1 MLLDST
7 VAAVYDRRWSTKG
20 RLVLDIHKCSAGV
33 SPDMVSGGGRLPRAH
48 KHTPR
53 GVMQKKCGREPMAH
67 SRTGEP
73 VCTRPRRPCSH
84 AFFISRRSGVSP
96 DCENAIPTQAKRQR
110 YISTHRSKSRL
121 HTIPEFFN
129 SKILFIS
136 LPTCSAHCPSQIWI

>member
-53 GVMQKKCGREPMAH
+53 GVMQKKCGLSERNCFALRGLLLFSVVNH
-67 SRTGEP
+67 AGEWKDYSSTTLSFRFCCKIDKP
-73 VCTRPRRPCSH
+73 WRRVCM
-84 AFFISRRSGVSP
+84 
-96 DCENAIPTQAKRQR
+96 E
-110 YISTHRSKSRL
+110 
-121 HTIPEFFN
+121 
-129 SKILFIS
+129 
-136 LPTCSAHCPSQIWI
+136 